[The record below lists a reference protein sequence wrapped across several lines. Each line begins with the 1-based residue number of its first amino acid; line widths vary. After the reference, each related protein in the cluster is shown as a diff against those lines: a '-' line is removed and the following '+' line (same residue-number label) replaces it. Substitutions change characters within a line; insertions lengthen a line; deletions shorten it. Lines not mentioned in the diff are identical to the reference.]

1 MKGSDEVAVKR
12 VVDTDFWNDSKVSDL
27 FSAEDK
33 YFMLYLL
40 TNPHTT
46 QLGIY
51 ELSVTKAANELGY
64 SKDVVK
70 VLLERFQ
77 NKYELIKYNEI
88 TNEIAIK
95 NFLRHSIVKGGKP
108 VMDCLLKEEKKIKDK
123 ELLAYIFNNLNNY
136 NDVLNTTVKEFIS
149 YITNIYNFNINN
161 NIYND
166 NDNERIV
173 HESSDDKN
181 SLLAYEQ
188 IKDEILSD
196 KGNGNKTCAWCGC
209 KTSVLHK
216 HHYPVPKRLGGTEI
230 VEICSNCHHEFHV
243 KEGKVYGGRDS
254 NLLKKDGLDE
264 LEKNFKI
271 IYESYPRKEG
281 KSKGFDYYKGYVTT
295 GRKMSG
301 RNVKLTNRQ
310 IWDAISKY
318 KQELEQK
325 GTEPEYIQMFSTF
338 MNKTILDYV
347 EED

>member
-1 MKGSDEVAVKR
+1 MAVKR
-12 VVDTDFWNDSKVSDL
+12 VVDTEFWNDSKVSDL

-51 ELSVTKAANELGY
+51 ELSISKAANELGY

-123 ELLAYIFNNLNNY
+123 ELLVYIFNNLNNY
-136 NDVLNTTVKEFIS
+136 NDALNTTVKEFIS

-173 HESSDDKN
+173 PRIVDESSN
-181 SLLAYEQ
+181 
-188 IKDEILSD
+188 
-196 KGNGNKTCAWCGC
+196 
-209 KTSVLHK
+209 VL
-216 HHYPVPKRLGGTEI
+216 E
-230 VEICSNCHHEFHV
+230 
-243 KEGKVYGGRDS
+243 
-254 NLLKKDGLDE
+254 E
-264 LEKNFKI
+264 LENNFKI
-271 IYESYPRKEG
+271 IYDSYPKKVG
-281 KSKGFDYYKGYVTT
+281 KSKGYEYYLGWLK
-295 GRKMSG
+295 GRKISG
-301 RNVKLTNRQ
+301 KTIRLTNKQ
-310 IWDAISKY
+310 IWQAIANY
-318 KQELEQK
+318 KREIDKNETELQFIK
-325 GTEPEYIQMFSTF
+325 QFDTF
-338 MNKTILDYV
+338 MNKSILDYV
-347 EED
+347 GDEE

>member
-1 MKGSDEVAVKR
+1 MAVKR
-12 VVDTDFWNDSKVSDL
+12 VVDTEFWNDSKVSDL

-51 ELSVTKAANELGY
+51 ELSISKAANELGY

-88 TNEIAIK
+88 TNEVAIK

-123 ELLAYIFNNLNNY
+123 ELLTYIFNNLNNY
-136 NDVLNTTVKEFIS
+136 NDTLNTTVKEFIT
-149 YITNIYNFNINN
+149 YISNIYNI

-173 HESSDDKN
+173 PRIVDESSN
-181 SLLAYEQ
+181 
-188 IKDEILSD
+188 
-196 KGNGNKTCAWCGC
+196 
-209 KTSVLHK
+209 VL
-216 HHYPVPKRLGGTEI
+216 E
-230 VEICSNCHHEFHV
+230 
-243 KEGKVYGGRDS
+243 
-254 NLLKKDGLDE
+254 E

-271 IYESYPRKEG
+271 IYDSYPKKKG
-281 KSKGFDYYKGYVTT
+281 KTKGFEYYKAYVTT
-295 GRKMSG
+295 GRVVNGK
-301 RNVKLTNRQ
+301 REKLTNKQ
-310 IWDAISKY
+310 IWQAIANY
-318 KQELEQK
+318 KREIDKNETELQFIK
-325 GTEPEYIQMFSTF
+325 QFDTF
-338 MNKTILDYV
+338 MNKSILDYI
-347 EED
+347 EE

>member
-1 MKGSDEVAVKR
+1 MAVKR

-51 ELSVTKAANELGY
+51 ELSITKTANELGY
-64 SKDVVK
+64 SKDVVR
-70 VLLERFQ
+70 VLLDRFE
-77 NKYELIKYNEI
+77 NKYGLIKYSAE
-88 TNEIAIK
+88 TSEVAIK

-136 NDVLNTTVKEFIS
+136 NDTLNTTVKEFIS

-173 HESSDDKN
+173 HESSTN
-181 SLLAYEQ
+181 RQNE
-188 IKDEILSD
+188 
-196 KGNGNKTCAWCGC
+196 
-209 KTSVLHK
+209 
-216 HHYPVPKRLGGTEI
+216 
-230 VEICSNCHHEFHV
+230 
-243 KEGKVYGGRDS
+243 
-254 NLLKKDGLDE
+254 LDE

-281 KSKGFDYYKGYVTT
+281 KSKGFDYYKGYVTA

-301 RNVKLTNRQ
+301 KNVKLTNRQ
-310 IWDAISKY
+310 IWAAISKY

-347 EED
+347 EDENG

>member
-1 MKGSDEVAVKR
+1 MKGSDKVAVKR
-12 VVDTDFWNDSKVSDL
+12 VVDTEFWNDSKVSDL

-46 QLGIY
+46 QLGVY

-88 TNEIAIK
+88 TNEVAIK

-123 ELLAYIFNNLNNY
+123 ELLTYIFNNLNNY
-136 NDVLNTTVKEFIS
+136 NDTLNTTVKEFIT
-149 YITNIYNFNINN
+149 YISNIYNI

-173 HESSDDKN
+173 HESSTN
-181 SLLAYEQ
+181 RQ
-188 IKDEILSD
+188 
-196 KGNGNKTCAWCGC
+196 N
-209 KTSVLHK
+209 V
-216 HHYPVPKRLGGTEI
+216 
-230 VEICSNCHHEFHV
+230 
-243 KEGKVYGGRDS
+243 
-254 NLLKKDGLDE
+254 LDE

-271 IYESYPRKEG
+271 IYDSYPKKKG
-281 KSKGFDYYKGYVTT
+281 KTKGFEYYKAYVTT
-295 GRKMSG
+295 GRVVNGK
-301 RNVKLTNRQ
+301 REKLTNKQ
-310 IWDAISKY
+310 IWQAIANY
-318 KQELEQK
+318 KREIDKNETDLQYVKQ
-325 GTEPEYIQMFSTF
+325 FDTF
-338 MNKTILDYV
+338 MSKTILDYI
-347 EED
+347 ED

>member
-1 MKGSDEVAVKR
+1 MKGSDKVAVKR
-12 VVDTDFWNDSKVSDL
+12 VVDTEFWNDSKVSDL

-51 ELSVTKAANELGY
+51 ELSISKAANELGY

-88 TNEIAIK
+88 TNEVAIK

-123 ELLAYIFNNLNNY
+123 ELLTYIFNNLNNY
-136 NDVLNTTVKEFIS
+136 NDTLNTTVKEFIS

-173 HESSDDKN
+173 PRIVNDE
-181 SLLAYEQ
+181 LA
-188 IKDEILSD
+188 
-196 KGNGNKTCAWCGC
+196 
-209 KTSVLHK
+209 
-216 HHYPVPKRLGGTEI
+216 
-230 VEICSNCHHEFHV
+230 
-243 KEGKVYGGRDS
+243 
-254 NLLKKDGLDE
+254 E
-264 LEKNFKI
+264 LEKNFDLIYKI
-271 IYESYPRKEG
+271 YPKKNGRTEAFKR
-281 KSKGFDYYKGYVTT
+281 YKLWVTT
-295 GRKMSG
+295 GKSVNG
-301 RNVKLTNRQ
+301 RRIKLTNKV
-310 IWDAISKY
+310 IWSAVMKY
-318 KQELEQK
+318 KKEMESKDTDLMFYK
-325 GTEPEYIQMFSTF
+325 DFSTL
-338 MNKTILDYV
+338 MGNSLLDYI
-347 EED
+347 EGDKND

>member
-1 MKGSDEVAVKR
+1 MKGSDKVAVRR

-51 ELSVTKAANELGY
+51 ELSISKAANELGY

-88 TNEIAIK
+88 TNEVAIK

-123 ELLAYIFNNLNNY
+123 ELLTYIFNNLNNY
-136 NDVLNTTVKEFIS
+136 NDTLNTTVKEFIT
-149 YITNIYNFNINN
+149 YISNIYNI

-173 HESSDDKN
+173 PRIVDESSN
-181 SLLAYEQ
+181 
-188 IKDEILSD
+188 
-196 KGNGNKTCAWCGC
+196 
-209 KTSVLHK
+209 VL
-216 HHYPVPKRLGGTEI
+216 E
-230 VEICSNCHHEFHV
+230 
-243 KEGKVYGGRDS
+243 
-254 NLLKKDGLDE
+254 E
-264 LEKNFKI
+264 LENNFKI
-271 IYESYPRKEG
+271 IYDSYPKKKG
-281 KSKGFDYYKGYVTT
+281 KTKGFEYYKAYVTT
-295 GRKMSG
+295 GRVVNGK
-301 RNVKLTNRQ
+301 REKLTNKQ
-310 IWDAISKY
+310 IWQAIANY
-318 KQELEQK
+318 KREIDKNETELQFVK
-325 GTEPEYIQMFSTF
+325 QFDTF
-338 MNKTILDYV
+338 MNKSILDYI
-347 EED
+347 ED

>member
-1 MKGSDEVAVKR
+1 MAVRR

-51 ELSVTKAANELGY
+51 ELSISKAANELGY

-88 TNEIAIK
+88 TNEVAIK

-123 ELLAYIFNNLNNY
+123 ELLTYIFNNLNNY
-136 NDVLNTTVKEFIS
+136 NDTLNTTVKEFIT
-149 YITNIYNFNINN
+149 YISNIYNI

-173 HESSDDKN
+173 PRIVPRIVDESSN
-181 SLLAYEQ
+181 
-188 IKDEILSD
+188 
-196 KGNGNKTCAWCGC
+196 
-209 KTSVLHK
+209 VL
-216 HHYPVPKRLGGTEI
+216 E
-230 VEICSNCHHEFHV
+230 
-243 KEGKVYGGRDS
+243 
-254 NLLKKDGLDE
+254 E
-264 LEKNFKI
+264 LENNFKI
-271 IYESYPRKEG
+271 IYDSYPKKVG
-281 KSKGFDYYKGYVTT
+281 KSKGYEYYLGWLK
-295 GRKMSG
+295 GRKISG
-301 RNVKLTNRQ
+301 RTIRLTNKQ
-310 IWDAISKY
+310 IWQAIANY
-318 KQELEQK
+318 KREIDKNETELQFVK
-325 GTEPEYIQMFSTF
+325 QFDTF
-338 MNKTILDYV
+338 MNKSILDYI
-347 EED
+347 ED

>member
-1 MKGSDEVAVKR
+1 MKGSDKVAVRR

-51 ELSVTKAANELGY
+51 VLSISKAANELGY

-88 TNEIAIK
+88 TNEVAIK

-123 ELLAYIFNNLNNY
+123 ELLTYIFNNLNNY
-136 NDVLNTTVKEFIS
+136 NDTLNTTVKEFIT
-149 YITNIYNFNINN
+149 YISNIYNI

-173 HESSDDKN
+173 PRIVDESSN
-181 SLLAYEQ
+181 
-188 IKDEILSD
+188 
-196 KGNGNKTCAWCGC
+196 
-209 KTSVLHK
+209 VL
-216 HHYPVPKRLGGTEI
+216 E
-230 VEICSNCHHEFHV
+230 
-243 KEGKVYGGRDS
+243 
-254 NLLKKDGLDE
+254 E
-264 LEKNFKI
+264 LENNFKI
-271 IYESYPRKEG
+271 IYDSYPKKVG
-281 KSKGFDYYKGYVTT
+281 KSKGYEYYLGWLK
-295 GRKMSG
+295 GRKISG
-301 RNVKLTNRQ
+301 RTIRLTNKQ
-310 IWDAISKY
+310 IWQAIANY
-318 KQELEQK
+318 KREIDKNETELQ
-325 GTEPEYIQMFSTF
+325 YIKQFDTF
-338 MNKTILDYV
+338 MNKSILDYV
-347 EED
+347 GDEE

>member
-1 MKGSDEVAVKR
+1 MKGSDKVAVKR
-12 VVDTDFWNDSKVSDL
+12 VVDTEFWNDSKVSDL

-51 ELSVTKAANELGY
+51 ELSVSKAANELGY

-88 TNEIAIK
+88 TSEVAIK

-123 ELLAYIFNNLNNY
+123 ELLTYIFNNLNNY
-136 NDVLNTTVKEFIS
+136 NDTLNTTVKEFIT
-149 YITNIYNFNINN
+149 YISNIYNI

-173 HESSDDKN
+173 HESSTNRQN
-181 SLLAYEQ
+181 S
-188 IKDEILSD
+188 
-196 KGNGNKTCAWCGC
+196 
-209 KTSVLHK
+209 
-216 HHYPVPKRLGGTEI
+216 
-230 VEICSNCHHEFHV
+230 
-243 KEGKVYGGRDS
+243 
-254 NLLKKDGLDE
+254 LDE

-271 IYESYPRKEG
+271 IYESYPKKVG
-281 KSKGFDYYKGYVTT
+281 KSKGYEYYLGWLK
-295 GRKMSG
+295 GRKISG
-301 RNVKLTNRQ
+301 KTIRLTNKQ
-310 IWDAISKY
+310 IWQAIANY
-318 KQELEQK
+318 KREIDKNETELQFIK
-325 GTEPEYIQMFSTF
+325 QFDTF
-338 MNKTILDYV
+338 MNKSILDYI
-347 EED
+347 ED